1 MELDSATGVVD
12 AYPPPPSLAEVSAV
26 LDELH
31 AVLDRFMDFGAWVGA
46 PTDTSRLAVGRLGS
60 AKARI
65 DAVLVT
71 VAGALRSSV
80 TASGGSVSEVST
92 MIAQEFGGDRG
103 DAQALVSLGEQLRDA
118 PSTETAFADGGVSRE
133 QAAII
138 ARGLKALPGFVTDE
152 AKAAAERELL
162 AAAPD
167 MSLIDLRRRA
177 TRMREAFETVHEADA
192 HENDQLV
199 DQERAAWEQTTFWM
213 REHKPGLFKGGF
225 TLPEL
230 QAQMLKTMLEGIS
243 APRRFHLESAGAGAS
258 GAEKASRPQG
268 AGPRGTGESPRN
280 AAHPGA
286 GGLSGDGGGDL
297 APPDWAGGG
306 VADGTSSRGGWPRTG
321 AQMDADLDV
330 AEQAEAHGL
339 PMDTAHREGR
349 ALAQLCEHLPS
360 DILPGA
366 GGVSAV
372 LTVNFDYE
380 TLVHGV
386 RAATLSTGG
395 RLSAGEARRLACNAG
410 LIPQVFDGDSLPLD
424 LGRTKRLFTAHQRR
438 AAENRYGGCAF
449 PGCEKPPG
457 WTEGHHWRQPWAMGG
472 TTNLEDLAPLCASDH
487 RRVHR
492 DDVPIRMRDGVL
504 EFYVTPRGR
513 GAKRWLSNSRYR
525 VGPIAS

>member
-1 MELDSATGVVD
+1 MVGLDSGAAVVD
-12 AYPPPPSLAEVSAV
+12 MCAAPASPAAVAAV

-31 AVLDRFMDFGAWVGA
+31 AALDRFAEFGTWHGTS
-46 PTDTSRLAVGRLGS
+46 TDTSRLAVGRLGS

-65 DAVLVT
+65 DAVLIM
-71 VAGALRSSV
+71 VAAALRSSV
-80 TASGGSVSEVST
+80 TASGGSVADVST
-92 MIAQEFGGDRG
+92 MMAQEFGGDRR
-103 DAQALVSLGEQLRDA
+103 DAQALVSLGEQLHDV
-118 PSTETAFADGGVSRE
+118 PSTGTALADGGVSRE
-133 QAAII
+133 QATII
-138 ARGLKALPGFVTDE
+138 ARGLKALPGFVPDE
-152 AKAAAERELL
+152 ARAAAERELL

-177 TRMREAFETVHEADA
+177 TRMREAFEAVHDADA

-225 TLPEL
+225 TLPQL
-230 QAQMLKTMLEGIS
+230 QAQMLKTMLEGMS
-243 APRRFHLESAGAGAS
+243 APRRFHLESAGPGATQTGGAGSAQAAGPGGGS
-258 GAEKASRPQG
+258 GA
-268 AGPRGTGESPRN
+268 AGG
-280 AAHPGA
+280 
-286 GGLSGDGGGDL
+286 GGLSRDSGRDL
-297 APPDWAGGG
+297 APPDWAREG
-306 VADGTSSRGGWPRTG
+306 APDGTAGRGGWSRTG
-321 AQMDADLDV
+321 AQADADLDA

-339 PMDTAHREGR
+339 PMDTTHREGR

-360 DILPGA
+360 EILPGA

-372 LTVNFDYE
+372 LTVNLDYE

-395 RLSAGEARRLACNAG
+395 RLSAGEARRIACNAA

-424 LGRTKRLFTAHQRR
+424 LGRTKRLFTSHQRR

-457 WTEGHHWRQPWAMGG
+457 WTEGHHWRQPWAAGG
-472 TTNLEDLAPLCASDH
+472 TTNLEDLAPLCGSDH
-487 RRVHR
+487 RRVHHENI
-492 DDVPIRMRDGVL
+492 PIRMRDGVL
-504 EFYVTPRGR
+504 EFYVTPRGG

>member
-1 MELDSATGVVD
+1 MVEFDSGTGVVD
-12 AYPPPPSLAEVSAV
+12 ACPPPSPAAV
-26 LDELH
+26 TALLDELH
-31 AVLDRFMDFGAWVGA
+31 AVLDRFGEFGTWEGTSA
-46 PTDTSRLAVGRLGS
+46 DTARLAVGRLGS

-65 DAVLVT
+65 DAILVT
-71 VAGALRSSV
+71 VAAALRSSV
-80 TASGGSVSEVST
+80 TTSGGSVADVST
-92 MIAQEFGGDRG
+92 MMAQEFGGDRR

-118 PSTETAFADGGVSRE
+118 PSTGTAFAGGGVSRE
-133 QAAII
+133 QATII
-138 ARGLKALPGFVTDE
+138 ARGVKALPGYVSDT
-152 AKAAAERELL
+152 ARAAAEQELL
-162 AAAPD
+162 DAAPG

-192 HENDQLV
+192 HENEQLV

-243 APRRFHLESAGAGAS
+243 APRRFHLESTAGSSANADCS
-258 GAEKASRPQG
+258 QGAEDDVPPPGWA
-268 AGPRGTGESPRN
+268 RGDAT
-280 AAHPGA
+280 
-286 GGLSGDGGGDL
+286 
-297 APPDWAGGG
+297 
-306 VADGTSSRGGWPRTG
+306 DGTDGSGGWSRTG
-321 AQMDADLDV
+321 AQADADLDA
-330 AEQAEAHGL
+330 AEQAEARGL
-339 PMDTAHREGR
+339 PMGTAHREGR

-360 DILPGA
+360 DVLPGA

-395 RLSAGEARRLACNAG
+395 RLSAGEARRLACNTG

-457 WTEGHHWRQPWAMGG
+457 WIEGHHWRQPWAAGG
-472 TTNLEDLAPLCASDH
+472 TTNLDDLAPLCASDH
-487 RRVHR
+487 RRIHR
-492 DDVPIRMRDGVL
+492 DDIPIRMRDGVL
-504 EFYVTPRGR
+504 EFYVTPRG
-513 GAKRWLSNSRYR
+513 GGGKQWLSNTRYR